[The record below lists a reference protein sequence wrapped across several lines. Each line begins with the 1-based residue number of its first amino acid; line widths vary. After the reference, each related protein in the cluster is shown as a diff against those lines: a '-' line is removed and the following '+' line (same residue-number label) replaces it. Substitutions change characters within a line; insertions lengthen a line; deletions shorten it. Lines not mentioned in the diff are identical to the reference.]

1 MHAKKS
7 KSGTQN
13 RPQVHA
19 IACRRRNFHENRKI
33 DPEIIDV
40 VKDVIDVIDD
50 FTRFGKNYKKKAL
63 EFQCISMKA
72 VEIRSQN

>member
-1 MHAKKS
+1 MSYNIDRGWAPVPFFKNGTEWHAKKS

-19 IACRRRNFHENRKI
+19 IARRRRNFHENRKI

-40 VKDVIDVIDD
+40 VKDVIDAIDD
-50 FTRFGKNYKKKAL
+50 FTRF
-63 EFQCISMKA
+63 E
-72 VEIRSQN
+72 

>member
-1 MHAKKS
+1 MGLWPCVRFIYYKVGVNRKQTQWHAKKS

-19 IACRRRNFHENRKI
+19 IGRRNFHENRKI

-50 FTRFGKNYKKKAL
+50 FTRF
-63 EFQCISMKA
+63 E
-72 VEIRSQN
+72 